1 MTNQNYIDQLR
12 LPIIQSPMFIVSNA
26 RLVIASSKAGIVGSF
41 PTANCRTLEAL
52 DQEFT
57 EITQALGSGKDAL
70 PWAVNIIVSKMYAR
84 SKDDIELILKHKPPI
99 VITSLGNPKEVVQ
112 KVHDYGGLVYSDV
125 INLYHSKKAINAGVD
140 GLILVCNGA
149 GGHTGDLSPFA
160 FISEVRSIFDG
171 TIIVGGSISSGD
183 SVLAIQALG
192 ADMAYMGTRFIATE
206 ESDATEEYKQ
216 MILNASASDII
227 KSNKITGVNGNWLEQ
242 SLNNAGI
249 NPNAG
254 GIQSTI
260 SNFKKMIMPL
270 IKQKLKVDFDVSKAS
285 AKRWKDI
292 FESDSTP
299 SDNDESISPDA
310 EGELEVPIVEP
321 EIPATPNENP
331 DEEVDAVM
339 DEYDINDG
347 KKVFDPKLRLEY
359 ILISTFVGAKMPS
372 KNAISILSILNFFNT
387 DKTMFK

>member
-1 MTNQNYIDQLR
+1 MTNQNYINRLR

-52 DQEFT
+52 DETFT
-57 EITQALGSGKDAL
+57 EITEALGSGEGAL

-84 SKDDIELILKHKPPI
+84 SNEDIDLILKHKPPI
-99 VITSLGNPKEVVQ
+99 VITSLGNPEEVVR
-112 KVHDYGGLVYSDV
+112 KVHEYGGLVYSDV
-125 INLYHSKKAINAGVD
+125 INLYHSKKAISAGVD

-160 FISEVRSIFDG
+160 FVSEVRQIFDG

-192 ADMAYMGTRFIATE
+192 ANMAYMGTRFIATQ
-206 ESDATEEYKQ
+206 ESDATEDYKK

-227 KSNKITGVNGNWLEQ
+227 KSNKITGVNGNWLEE
-242 SLNNAGI
+242 SLKNAGI
-249 NPNAG
+249 SPNAS

-260 SNFKKMIMPL
+260 SDFKKMVMPL
-270 IKQKLKVDFDVSKAS
+270 IKQKLKVDFDVTKAT

-292 FESDSTP
+292 FSAGQGVG
-299 SDNDESISPDA
+299 SISSVPSVEDLVL
-310 EGELEVPIVEP
+310 ELERQYTE
-321 EIPATPNENP
+321 
-331 DEEVDAVM
+331 
-339 DEYDINDG
+339 
-347 KKVFDPKLRLEY
+347 
-359 ILISTFVGAKMPS
+359 S
-372 KNAISILSILNFFNT
+372 KNRII
-387 DKTMFK
+387 